1 MPRAAG
7 KLLSVLSLASA
18 ITNAL
23 WNSTPAKILPDT
35 PTSFLGS
42 ILNGFLLGPNSQN
55 SQRNQ
60 SRKILILC
68 FLHINSQFNV

>member
-7 KLLSVLSLASA
+7 KLLSVLLLASA
-18 ITNAL
+18 IVD
-23 WNSTPAKILPDT
+23 STPAKVLPDT

-42 ILNGFLLGPNSQN
+42 ILNALMLSPNSRN
-55 SQRNQ
+55 PQRNQ
-60 SRKILILC
+60 SKEILILC